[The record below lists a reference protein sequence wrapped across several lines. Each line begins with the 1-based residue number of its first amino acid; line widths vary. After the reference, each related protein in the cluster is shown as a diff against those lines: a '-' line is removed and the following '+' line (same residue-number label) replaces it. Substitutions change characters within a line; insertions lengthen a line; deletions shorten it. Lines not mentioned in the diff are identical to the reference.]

1 LFVDKP
7 LTLIPKWQNFLRHLN
22 KDRQLEK
29 QPRLQSQMV
38 IPASRVTVSE
48 LKPMPVAEQ
57 FLPAFDSIGSQ
68 LKVFFPMLLRCS
80 PVDWGD
86 VPLKFSTLW
95 KGISRAANSARG

>member
-1 LFVDKP
+1 MAELPK
-7 LTLIPKWQNFLRHLN
+7 TLEQAIAQAR
-22 KDRQLEK
+22 K

-68 LKVFFPMLLRCS
+68 LKVFFPDGGAS
-80 PVDWGD
+80 PVATGEMS
-86 VPLKFSTLW
+86 L
-95 KGISRAANSARG
+95 